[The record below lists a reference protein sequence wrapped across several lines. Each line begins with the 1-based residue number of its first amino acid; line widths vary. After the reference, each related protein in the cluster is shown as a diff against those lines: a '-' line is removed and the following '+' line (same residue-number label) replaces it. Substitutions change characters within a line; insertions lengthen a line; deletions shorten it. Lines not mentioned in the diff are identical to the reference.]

1 MQIILRIVFKIM
13 LNANFQSL
21 FLHIFYFCE
30 IQLQDLSNILH
41 SIIPVFQ
48 RAKIQ
53 KEWVVL
59 SFSILSF
66 FYYFYYLLCDKYVK

>member
-1 MQIILRIVFKIM
+1 MQIILRVVFKIM

-21 FLHIFYFCE
+21 FLNIFYFCE

-53 KEWVVL
+53 KE
-59 SFSILSF
+59 
-66 FYYFYYLLCDKYVK
+66 